1 MITWAPAADE
11 KRKTMKMK
19 KILAL
24 LTATLCCMALLS
36 ACGETAAAD
45 PAYKV
50 RIVDALGTP
59 YTSGMVV
66 KFMQNGAQAGMQI
79 VNGDGVAEKVL
90 PKGEYTVELQFTDSD
105 INYVY
110 DQSQMNL
117 SADKTEMEIVLS
129 YGLGEQSQSLF
140 VTDRDYEAF
149 YVSTGCTA
157 IELNSQKMSYFLFAP
172 TEAGTYEFSLQGSDA
187 AIGYY
192 GGPHFVQQTSAAEV
206 VDNKFTI
213 SVRQDMIG
221 TGNTGTTVMVLG
233 VAAGEGNGILCIQR
247 IGDPKWSEADEPWTV
262 YEATGPMTAYTHD
275 ASKQLKDFDLTAASY
290 TLVLGDDGYYHKD
303 TADGPLVLVRLGKNS
318 GGSQY
323 LDDFQTILEHS
334 GVNKYFYD
342 ENGEFVKK
350 ERYDDCLLKYFEIM
364 DEKTGLYPLT
374 EDLKYIIQSR
384 GEHSGWFD
392 ANESLYLFQDENGN
406 KIPGINSEISWLFI
420 CCYAE

>member
-1 MITWAPAADE
+1 MNI
-11 KRKTMKMK
+11 KRFF
-19 KILAL
+19 AL
-24 LTATLCCMALLS
+24 LLAFACCAALLS
-36 ACGETAAAD
+36 ACGEEPAD

-66 KFMQNGAQAGMQI
+66 KFMQDGKQAGMQV
-79 VNGDGVAEKVL
+79 VNADGVAEKTL
-90 PKGEYTVELQFTDSD
+90 PKGDYTVELQFTDSD
-105 INYVY
+105 IKYVY
-110 DQSQMNL
+110 DASQL
-117 SADKTEMEIVLS
+117 TLAGGKTELEIVLS
-129 YGLGEQSQSLF
+129 YGLGEKSQTLF
-140 VTDRDYEAF
+140 VTDRDHEA
-149 YVSTGCTA
+149 YDVSTGCTA
-157 IELNSQKMSYFLFAP
+157 ITLNQEKMSYFLFTP
-172 TEAGTYEFSLQGSDA
+172 TEAGTYEFSLIGSDA

-192 GGPHFVQQTSAAEV
+192 GAPHFVQKESAAEV

-233 VAAGEGNGILCIQR
+233 VAAGEGDAILAIQR
-247 IGDPKWSEADEPWTV
+247 TGDPEWSVSDEPWTV

-275 ASKQLKDFDLTAASY
+275 AGKQLTDFDLTAADY
-290 TLVLGDDGYYHKD
+290 TLVLGEDGYYHKD

-334 GVNKYFYD
+334 GVSKYFYD
-342 ENGEFVKK
+342 ENGDFVKK
-350 ERYDDCLLKYFEIM
+350 EKYDDCLLKYFEIM
-364 DEKTGLYPLT
+364 DETSGLYPLT

-392 ANESLYLFQDENGN
+392 VTKDLYLFKDENGN
-406 KIPGINSEISWLFI
+406 KIPGINNEIAWLFM
-420 CCYAE
+420 CCYAA